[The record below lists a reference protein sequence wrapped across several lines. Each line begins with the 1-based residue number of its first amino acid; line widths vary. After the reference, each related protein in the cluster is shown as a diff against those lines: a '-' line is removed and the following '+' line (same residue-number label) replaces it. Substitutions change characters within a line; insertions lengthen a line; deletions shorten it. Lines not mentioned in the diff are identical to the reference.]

1 LPLIFRTLI
10 DDVLTPR
17 DEALLVQLLVGLLLA
32 GVVYAVVS
40 VARDILHARV
50 SQAIL
55 VSVRERLYTHLQR
68 QSVGFHARTP
78 TATLLAHFTTD
89 LTRLKHSLVGGVM
102 WGLTAVFG
110 LILSGSLLFALEW
123 RLALLGRRGAVII
136 DGRAMASRRASIA
149 RQRSPA
155 GGASA
160 IGLAHPRGPGGA
172 SDRPWLSACRAVC
185 SRDFG
190 INLLGSIKQLPGL
203 RCWVHWSSGRPNIA
217 YVAFNLTVLRSVRP
231 QLFAA
236 RWPSAR
242 SCFLYTVCLRLL
254 KLGCRQH

>member
-1 LPLIFRTLI
+1 MRGHRGAFIAVALLFLITCAFESVLLPLIFRTLI

-55 VSVRERLYTHLQR
+55 VSIRERLYTHLQR

-78 TATLLAHFTTD
+78 TATLLSHFTTD
-89 LTRLKHSLVGGVM
+89 LTALEHSLVGGVM

-123 RLALLGRRGAVII
+123 RLALLAVA
-136 DGRAMASRRASIA
+136 GLSLSTVGPWLLGRRASHASSVLQEEQA
-149 RQRSPA
+149 RL
-155 GGASA
+155 ASR
-160 IGLAHPRGPGGA
+160 IHEDLAAHTTVLA
-172 SDRPWLSACRAVC
+172 
-185 SRDFG
+185 FG
-190 INLLGSIKQLPGL
+190 MQGNLLTRFRGQLAGF
-203 RCWVHWSSGRPNIA
+203 
-217 YVAFNLTVLRSVRP
+217 YQT
-231 QLFAA
+231 
-236 RWPSAR
+236 SA
-242 SCFLYTVCLRLL
+242 
-254 KLGCRQH
+254 